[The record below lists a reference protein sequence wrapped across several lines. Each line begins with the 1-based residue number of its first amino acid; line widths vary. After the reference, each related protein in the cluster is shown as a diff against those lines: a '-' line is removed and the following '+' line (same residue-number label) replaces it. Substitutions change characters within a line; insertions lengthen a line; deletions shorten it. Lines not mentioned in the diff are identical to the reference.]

1 MQAVSTVG
9 HRPWPAHWAH
19 IAWKRLLFG
28 VGLSLVLS
36 TRLLFQ
42 QGLFEDF
49 PLAEILESLTLYF
62 LDILVI
68 ATLMVCAVSYVDMRR
83 PAAGTAR
90 NAALS
95 AAVILSVL
103 VGVAI
108 QMVAHYG
115 AGPYPPEGYVLGEA
129 ARSAM
134 LGGAIA
140 LIYET
145 TRRHHTHR
153 RQLHETELR
162 FRILENQMIEARITM
177 MEAQIE
183 PHFLFNTLATIMRLY
198 RTEPVAGARMV
209 SRLSEYLKAALPQ
222 IRHGMPTLASEIDLV
237 RAYLEIL
244 KIRMGPRLA
253 FTIDAPPRAL
263 SIPFPAMVMLT
274 LVENA
279 IKHGLYHLPEGGRI
293 DVHVVD
299 SSDTLVLEVRDNGVG
314 FQAGAGTSGSG
325 IGLSNI
331 RARLDALYG
340 QAARLVLVQG
350 QPSGVIARVEIANM
364 AARKVA
370 GTMSDKAFST
380 GASDQPT
387 TA

>member
-9 HRPWPAHWAH
+9 HRPWPVHWAH

-198 RTEPVAGARMV
+198 RTEPVAGARMFA
-209 SRLSEYLKAALPQ
+209 RLSEYLKAALPQ

-299 SSDTLVLEVRDNGVG
+299 SADTLVLEVRDNGGG

-370 GTMSDKAFST
+370 GTMSDKTFST

-387 TA
+387 AA